1 MVLEAN
7 IPVTKPGSGGFVDN
21 WTVILCLKADFD
33 GEIET
38 VQLRTRTWQEP
49 RLGTWTHGL
58 LTEITHLVSGPNEA
72 QVLYASLQKEFSEIW
87 SDR

>member
-7 IPVTKPGSGGFVDN
+7 IPVTKPGSGGFVDH

-49 RLGTWTHGL
+49 RLGT
-58 LTEITHLVSGPNEA
+58 
-72 QVLYASLQKEFSEIW
+72 
-87 SDR
+87 